1 MDVGGESSRSEN
13 CHPQSGSCCCRMIE
27 AHSVPVATKALH
39 TPAWAQSSAVHSTW
53 MIRTT
58 NDASENCKICQRHWN
73 PPRIPVKSIGS
84 SASNPRVLSPV
95 MPVGSRLSSRASKD
109 PLFQCLFDFARFFTL
124 HAAGPMDR
132 LLTHVALESTWP
144 AVPVSAW
151 PRQRLSVRADRAGSP
166 DKR

>member
-124 HAAGPMDR
+124 HAAGSKDR
-132 LLTHVALESTWP
+132 LPARAAPESTRP
-144 AVPVSAW
+144 AAPAAAWSA
-151 PRQRLSVRADRAGSP
+151 PRRPAPADRAGSP
-166 DKR
+166 DTR